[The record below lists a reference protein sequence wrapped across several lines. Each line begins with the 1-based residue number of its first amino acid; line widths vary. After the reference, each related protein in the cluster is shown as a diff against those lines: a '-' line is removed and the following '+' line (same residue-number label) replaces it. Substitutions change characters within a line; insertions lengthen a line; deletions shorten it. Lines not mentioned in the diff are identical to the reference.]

1 MPGEMELKP
10 GEIVFLPDGSG
21 ASRGAFSVP
30 HPLPLRLPHPLLS
43 ICSSEGSVVITN
55 PGGEPPSAA
64 GHTKP
69 WGWPLVWS
77 RLGIEHEEVPNPLRI
92 GLWLLPR
99 TPEQSPSQVT
109 SSSLIIRHDALC
121 PFSQSKEC
129 TPFLVSTGS

>member
-30 HPLPLRLPHPLLS
+30 HPLPLGLPHPLLS

-77 RLGIEHEEVPNPLRI
+77 PCTFHS
-92 GLWLLPR
+92 GLACGSYPEPR
-99 TPEQSPSQVT
+99 NHH
-109 SSSLIIRHDALC
+109 LA
-121 PFSQSKEC
+121 K
-129 TPFLVSTGS
+129 